1 MALII
6 PWWILTTK
14 LLPPGTFEIWNGEG
28 HAGEAETSLIM
39 SLQPELIDM
48 QYAKDRLPEDLYEL
62 PEDADIE
69 IKWLYNEIT
78 LNCATGDPT
87 KANKDEG
94 ELMKNALVKLVV
106 DFIKRMDAIQLKYDL
121 LRNL

>member
-6 PWWILTTK
+6 PWWILARK
-14 LLPPGTFEIWNGEG
+14 LLPPGTFEVWNGEG

-78 LNCATGDPT
+78 PNCATGDPT

-106 DFIKRMDAIQLKYDL
+106 DFIKRMDAIEWKYDL